1 MGFLGSRDARTCSR
15 LRRPGLLGFRLLAV
29 REPVHTTQM
38 NATPDDA
45 VDSSGI
51 GISNHARLRC
61 MQRLG
66 VVERAAEHIRDLLA
80 TAEPVDVDYVKNAKA
95 YRAGGV
101 VLVVSGDGETVE
113 TVLRREVEG

>member
-1 MGFLGSRDARTCSR
+1 
-15 LRRPGLLGFRLLAV
+15 
-29 REPVHTTQM
+29 M

-45 VDSSGI
+45 VDTSGI
-51 GISNHARLRC
+51 GISHHARLRC

-95 YRAGGV
+95 YRAGSVTIV
-101 VLVVSGDGETVE
+101 VDPAGEVVE